1 MNSKTLGYSKLNP
14 EINTTASEEYM
25 CIENCSL
32 KPGKKEV
39 TPGKANLAIT
49 PKLIPTSDL
58 LMNISGV
65 LGPRRAHRGQD
76 EEFSALEDY

>member
-25 CIENCSL
+25 CIKNCSL

-39 TPGKANLAIT
+39 TPGKANFAIT

-58 LMNISGV
+58 LMNISGI
-65 LGPRRAHRGQD
+65 LGP
-76 EEFSALEDY
+76 EEHTEDKMKSFQL